1 MSLKANLSKK
11 LSPELLQQ
19 VEDALGDDFDFD
31 LVPRSRLNKVIAQR
45 NEAREALAQAS
56 QAGGSSSDDD
66 DDDDDEGIGTTGE
79 GSAQSQKNLAKL
91 LKQKERERDDAIRAV
106 KIQYAALDKLR
117 SAGAID
123 ADICFGL
130 LDGAKLA
137 LDDKG
142 TLTGLDE
149 QLTDLQKNKSF
160 LFNSEPSGENVQG
173 GTGRQGGYSS
183 GAGVDSAVANVFAG
197 YGILP
202 VEKG

>member
-45 NEAREALAQAS
+45 NEAREALALAS
-56 QAGGSSSDDD
+56 QAGGSSDDD
-66 DDDDDEGIGTTGE
+66 DDDDDAGTTGE
-79 GSAQSQKNLAKL
+79 GSVQSQKNLAKL

-149 QLTDLQKNKSF
+149 QLADLQKNKSF
-160 LFNSEPSGENVQG
+160 LFNSEPSGGNVQG
-173 GTGRQGGYSS
+173 GTGRQGGYDS
-183 GAGVDSAVANVFAG
+183 GESVDSAVANVFAG

>member
-45 NEAREALAQAS
+45 NEAREALARAS
-56 QAGGSSSDDD
+56 QAGGSGNDDD
-66 DDDDDEGIGTTGE
+66 DDDDDTTGE
-79 GSAQSQKNLAKL
+79 GSVQSQKNLAKL

-130 LDGAKLA
+130 LDSAKLT

-142 TLTGLDE
+142 TLMGLDE
-149 QLTDLQKNKSF
+149 QLAELQKNKSF
-160 LFNSEPSGENVQG
+160 LFNSEPSGRDGEG
-173 GTGRQGGYSS
+173 GTGRRGGYGT

>member
-1 MSLKANLSKK
+1 MSLKTTLSKK

-45 NEAREALAQAS
+45 NEAREALALAS
-56 QAGGSSSDDD
+56 QAGGSSNDDD
-66 DDDDDEGIGTTGE
+66 DDDDDDDTTGE
-79 GSAQSQKNLAKL
+79 GSVQSQKELAKL

-130 LDGAKLA
+130 LDSAKLT

-142 TLTGLDE
+142 TLMGLDE
-149 QLTDLQKNKSF
+149 QLAELQKNKSF
-160 LFNSEPSGENVQG
+160 LFNSESSGRDGEG
-173 GTGRQGGYSS
+173 GTGRQGGYGT

>member
-1 MSLKANLSKK
+1 MSLKTNLSKK

-45 NEAREALAQAS
+45 NEAREALALAS
-56 QAGGSSSDDD
+56 QAGGSGNDDD
-66 DDDDDEGIGTTGE
+66 DDDDDDDDTTGE
-79 GSAQSQKNLAKL
+79 GSVQPQKKLAKL
-91 LKQKERERDDAIRAV
+91 LKQKERERDDAIKAV

-117 SAGAID
+117 GAGAID

-130 LDGAKLA
+130 LDGAKLT

-142 TLTGLDE
+142 TLMGLDE
-149 QLTDLQKNKSF
+149 QLAELQKNKSF
-160 LFNSEPSGENVQG
+160 LFNSEPSGEDKGG
-173 GTGRQGGYSS
+173 GTGRQGGYGT